1 MRQWAVFLCAAMTG
15 SFTTAASM
23 RVGQGNWWYAGVD
36 VLLAAGFAAVAW
48 YHLEKL
54 EVKAMT

>member
-1 MRQWAVFLCAAMTG
+1 MRQWAIFLCAAMTG
-15 SFTTAASM
+15 SFTTGASV
-23 RVGQGNWWYAGVD
+23 RIGENRWWYALVD

-54 EVKAMT
+54 QVKP